1 MMIEVRQN
9 LLASLVDAAAMV
21 EKIPRATPI
30 VAFFFLGVEQFCREL
45 GASPCFEIA
54 CSIA

>member
-1 MMIEVRQN
+1 MIEVRQN
-9 LLASLVDAAAMV
+9 LLASLADAAAMV